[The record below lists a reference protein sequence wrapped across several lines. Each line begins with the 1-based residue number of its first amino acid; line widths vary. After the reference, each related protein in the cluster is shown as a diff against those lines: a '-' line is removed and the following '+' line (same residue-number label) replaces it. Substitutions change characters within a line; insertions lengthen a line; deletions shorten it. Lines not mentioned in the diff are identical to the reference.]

1 MNRCHICFSS
11 DLIEIPNE
19 EGMKGVTS
27 DCKVWPRLSKIGVC
41 KTCGYPQT
49 IIDDDWHKDTKKIY
63 ENYQIYHQG
72 SKKDHFLFNH
82 EQSSSRSG
90 QLISG
95 IKKKNQIGN
104 GGKL

>member
-1 MNRCHICFSS
+1 MNRCHLCLSS
-11 DLIEIPNE
+11 DLIEIPNK

-27 DCKVWPRLSKIGVC
+27 DCKVWPKLSKIGIC

-49 IIDDDWHKDTKKIY
+49 ITDDNWHKDTKIIY

-82 EQSSSRSG
+82 E
-90 QLISG
+90 
-95 IKKKNQIGN
+95 
-104 GGKL
+104 